1 MTSLILF
8 LLDRL
13 QFLFRA
19 MGTDYWQLRAIV
31 QVKLMMDNRRNPISL
46 GRYGKPSADNNSSF
60 TRILGIYAVVGG
72 LISVGMLTR
81 SDRDLMFFPLTLQ
94 FSYIMSLCA
103 MTLISDYSSV
113 ILDSSD
119 NQIILPRPVSSQ
131 TLWLARIVHIT
142 SYLFAIALSLSA
154 VGVLVIGYRFGAL
167 AGLLFLALSLLSAVL
182 MVFLTN
188 VFYLVLM
195 RFISEEKLREIINY
209 VQILMA
215 VLFYGGYQL
224 LPRLMDTQTML
235 TEALSH
241 QWWHYAVPPM
251 WMAGAMELIIRPVL
265 DQTHLIY
272 LLLALLMP
280 VAGLWFMN
288 RFLTLDFTQ
297 KLSSIDQ
304 ENRPVT
310 ALRSA
315 LSEQPIRQ
323 TQSGL
328 VDRLS
333 DWLTTTPLERAAFS
347 FTWRITGRDR
357 KFKLKTYPQLG
368 FGLAYVV
375 VMSIQGQS
383 LGQSGFF
390 YLFALYFAGIYV
402 MVAQYQLSIS
412 DNYRASWVYGSA
424 PIRAPGDVLSGSL
437 KALIVKL
444 LTPFYV
450 LLASYILFRY
460 GLNKTPD
467 VVLAFFNSLIMLI
480 SAALLSTRHL
490 PFSVAPDVVKRNNT
504 ARSLLVGVI
513 LGAVGFSHYGLSL
526 IPFGVLCAIP
536 VAIVLFWF
544 LFRRYRRTNW
554 PQIEM
559 G

>member
-1 MTSLILF
+1 
-8 LLDRL
+8 
-13 QFLFRA
+13 
-19 MGTDYWQLRAIV
+19 
-31 QVKLMMDNRRNPISL
+31 
-46 GRYGKPSADNNSSF
+46 
-60 TRILGIYAVVGG
+60 
-72 LISVGMLTR
+72 
-81 SDRDLMFFPLTLQ
+81 
-94 FSYIMSLCA
+94 MSLCA

-119 NQIILPRPVSSQ
+119 NQIIMPRPVSSR

-167 AGLLFLALSLLSAVL
+167 AGLLFLVLSLLSAVL

-188 VFYLVLM
+188 VLYLVLM
-195 RFISEEKLREIINY
+195 RFISEEKLREVINY
-209 VQILMA
+209 VQIVMA

-224 LPRLMDTQTML
+224 LPRLMDTETML
-235 TEALSH
+235 SEALDH

-251 WMAGAMELIIRPVL
+251 WMAGAMELIVRPAV

-272 LLLALLMP
+272 VLLALLMP
-280 VAGLWFMN
+280 IAGLWFMS
-288 RFLTLDFTQ
+288 RFLTLDFSQ

-304 ENRPVT
+304 ESRPIVP
-310 ALRSA
+310 RSSQ
-315 LSEQPIRQ
+315 LEQPIQQ
-323 TQSGL
+323 TKLGL
-328 VDRLS
+328 ADRLS
-333 DWLTTTPLERAAFS
+333 DWITTTPLERAAFS

-383 LGQSGFF
+383 LGGSGFF

-402 MVAQYQLSIS
+402 MVAQYQLGIS

-424 PIRAPGDVLSGSL
+424 PIRKPGDVLSGAL

-444 LTPFYV
+444 LTPFYL
-450 LLASYILFRY
+450 LLASYILFQY
-460 GLNKTPD
+460 GTDKTPD

-490 PFSVAPDVVKRNNT
+490 PFSVAPDVVKRSNT

-513 LGAVGFSHYGLSL
+513 LGAVGFSHYGLTMV
-526 IPFGVLCAIP
+526 PYGVLCAIP
-536 VAIVLFWF
+536 VTVALFWI
-544 LFRRYRRTNW
+544 LLRQYRRTGW
-554 PQIEM
+554 LQIEM
-559 G
+559 S